1 MRVLEITFTLL
12 KLWEPE
18 LQVHLNQSEVA
29 HSILNL
35 FRFVGPRFVST
46 CVPNGRSP
54 ECLLK
59 KAWDCLIQAELV
71 EVHISMAPIYYIYRL
86 PFLQKCQMSYI
97 TRYMRL
103 L

>member
-1 MRVLEITFTLL
+1 MEKCPCSNVPNEGPRDRVYIIRV
-12 KLWEPE
+12 WEPE

-46 CVPNGRSP
+46 CVPYGRSP

-59 KAWDCLIQAELV
+59 KAWDCLIQA
-71 EVHISMAPIYYIYRL
+71 
-86 PFLQKCQMSYI
+86 
-97 TRYMRL
+97 
-103 L
+103 